1 MLCSLLNDWN
11 YIWYKYCNLLFLAIC
26 RSQLP
31 LLIFLASSWYQKAKF
46 GLRMSLRNY
55 KMISYHIKDFYK
67 TTCFKTTSN
76 FSQYF
81 FSHLLLHKCFFSSL
95 IKAFS
100 NFEKLIKFHW
110 QTFIVNNNGENL
122 KILIEIFCQKLI
134 VSDVI
139 LAFLDHLKPKIF
151 FVNHGGR

>member
-1 MLCSLLNDWN
+1 
-11 YIWYKYCNLLFLAIC
+11 
-26 RSQLP
+26 
-31 LLIFLASSWYQKAKF
+31 
-46 GLRMSLRNY
+46 MSLRNY

-122 KILIEIFCQKLI
+122 KIMIEIFCQKLI

-151 FVNHGGR
+151 FVNHGGRQRAPLPPPPFQNLWIRPSVISKYVPKNLY